1 MGDGGGYSGLQF
13 VCCVAFWVNRDL
25 KQDHLAKGLLLL
37 LLFFGVVVEERVLR
51 FTFCISKK
59 GGGLF
64 FVLPSTSLWG
74 FYLLTCIHPGFPMH
88 TYCIAFWFTFCVVAL
103 QRPRAR
109 SRGAPTLTLEQIAP
123 VLQWAP
129 HCPLLRGGASS
140 HFSLHEAASLVPQTH
155 RLVTRSVHVILHDWR
170 GSAGARSAL
179 C

>member
-1 MGDGGGYSGLQF
+1 MEGNTLAYSLYVVLHSELTETSSKITWQR
-13 VCCVAFWVNRDL
+13 VCCCCCFLGWWWRRGFLDLPFAFPKRGGD
-25 KQDHLAKGLLLL
+25 
-37 LLFFGVVVEERVLR
+37 FF
-51 FTFCISKK
+51 F
-59 GGGLF
+59 
-64 FVLPSTSLWG
+64 LPSTSLWG

-140 HFSLHEAASLVPQTH
+140 HFSVHEAASLVPQTH